1 LSFTWADPSSNP
13 NFIPKDKEK
22 MRSYMY
28 FIVGGGGAVAV
39 VAVVV
44 VVVVLSTCCDIEHL

>member
-44 VVVVLSTCCDIEHL
+44 VVVLLSTCCDIEHL